1 MTVSRESRICRDWD
15 FDDAESFHLNQCGKK
30 TVSAIKEFHVRDA
43 VAFEHAIRAAGI
55 ADFFAG
61 EFVAHPNGVARGGN
75 SNLHVAFSSRCSA
88 RTANAVRI
96 SKRSEH
102 RRHIFG
108 MAYESRVQR
117 GDG

>member
-61 EFVAHPNGVARGGN
+61 EFVAPQLAMREEAIRIHLSPFPRVVARVPQTQ
-75 SNLHVAFSSRCSA
+75 SAFLSASSIAGKSLG
-88 RTANAVRI
+88 
-96 SKRSEH
+96 S
-102 RRHIFG
+102 F
-108 MAYESRVQR
+108 
-117 GDG
+117 